1 MLGTSTIAEDLILA
15 DSEDA
20 SPAPNMAPSSKETSY
35 HYLLEYKVLSPF
47 SQSEDSNMSSLEESQ
62 TFAHTNLKG
71 NSGFISSQL
80 TVFCGARTSVS
91 GLALVFIFGGSMIIR
106 SQTGV
111 WEFTELSF
119 VPAWDSPVEE
129 NQESLDK
136 SERRKWKVSLK
147 LNIQKTKIIASN
159 STTYPFHGK

>member
-1 MLGTSTIAEDLILA
+1 MARAGVSHGNCKASLTVLGTATIAEDLILA

-20 SPAPNMAPSSKETSY
+20 PPAPNMVPSSKETSY

-91 GLALVFIFGGSMIIR
+91 GLALVFIFGGSMTIW

-111 WEFTELSF
+111 
-119 VPAWDSPVEE
+119 
-129 NQESLDK
+129 
-136 SERRKWKVSLK
+136 
-147 LNIQKTKIIASN
+147 
-159 STTYPFHGK
+159 